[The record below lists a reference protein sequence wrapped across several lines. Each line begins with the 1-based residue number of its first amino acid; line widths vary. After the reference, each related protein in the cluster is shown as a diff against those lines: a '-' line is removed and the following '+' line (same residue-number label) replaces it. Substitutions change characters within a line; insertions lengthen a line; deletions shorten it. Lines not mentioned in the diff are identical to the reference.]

1 MAQVIGLNGKPALQA
16 KEPSQY
22 LVEFLEEHLDR
33 ARSGELQGLAVA
45 THYHD
50 GSAGWSVVGRVGGLG
65 MIGAIELCKAELF
78 DINRASE

>member
-1 MAQVIGLNGKPALQA
+1 MAQVVSLNGKTALQA

-22 LVEFLEEHLDR
+22 LVDFLEEHLER

-50 GSAGWSVVGRVGGLG
+50 GGAGWSVVGRVGGVG
-65 MIGAIELCKAELF
+65 MIGALELCKAELF
-78 DINRASE
+78 DINRDAQ